1 MAEAPPTTAIV
12 ARYDADA
19 ADYARYWGPV
29 LEQTARQLLDAIEQ
43 ALPVAMRRD
52 SLRGLRV
59 LDVGA
64 GTGTLAFT
72 ALERWPEASL
82 LASDASAGMLEL
94 VRARLAG
101 MSTGFG
107 KRLEVAHGPAERLP
121 LPDAAV
127 DAAMSSFVLQL
138 VPDRLKALEEI
149 RRVLKPAAPLVYVT
163 WLDRD
168 AREPFPASDEFD
180 EAVYDLGIDE
190 PEYPEEQFAG
200 DVPSARA
207 AAAELRRAG
216 FVRASARE
224 ETLIHEWTLDSYLEF
239 KFAYDE
245 RSLMRL
251 LSEEQRASL
260 ERNARERLARLSAT
274 DFRWHAPVVFARGYA
289 PR

>member
-1 MAEAPPTTAIV
+1 MAESAPTTGIV
-12 ARYDADA
+12 ARYDIDA

-29 LEQTARQLLDAIEQ
+29 LVQTGRQLLDAVEQ
-43 ALPVAMRRD
+43 ALPAAVRRD
-52 SLRGLRV
+52 WLRGLRV

-72 ALERWPEASL
+72 ALERWP
-82 LASDASAGMLEL
+82 DASVVATDASVGMLEL
-94 VRARLAG
+94 ARARLETMPAG
-101 MSTGFG
+101 FDE
-107 KRLEVAHGPAERLP
+107 RLEVVHGPAERLP

-138 VPDRLKALEEI
+138 VPDRLQALEEI
-149 RRVLKPAAPLVYVT
+149 RRVLKPGAPLVYVT

-168 AREPFPASDEFD
+168 AREPFPASDAFD
-180 EAVYDLGIDE
+180 EAVYDLEIDE
-190 PEYPEEQFAG
+190 PEPPDEQFAG
-200 DVPSARA
+200 DVPSARE

-224 ETLIHEWTLDSYLEF
+224 ETLTYDWTPDTYLEY
-239 KFAYDE
+239 KLAYDE

-251 LSEEQRASL
+251 LSEEQRTNL
-260 ERNARERLARLSAT
+260 ERNARERLSRLGAS